1 MKRKFFFFL
10 EKLEIKRNERIA
22 VVLLLSCLIVLSG
35 IKSLYQ
41 ITVNYDPAAYEE
53 LENIFN
59 ERSRVLQ
66 QEEQVILARYQAEA
80 QITESKA
87 AAAPADTIP
96 PDTSEKNQQNGG
108 IVNINEATAE
118 QLRQLPGI
126 GPAYAKRIIEWREEN
141 GPFTSIEQ
149 LLEIRGIGE
158 KRLENMADR
167 VEL

>member
-22 VVLLLSCLIVLSG
+22 VVLLLSCLIVSG
-35 IKSLYQ
+35 GIYSLYDTT
-41 ITVNYDPAAYEE
+41 IDYDPEAYEE
-53 LENIFN
+53 LEKIFN

-66 QEEQVILARYQAEA
+66 QEEQVILARYQAKPPV
-80 QITESKA
+80 TEGKV

-96 PDTSEKNQQNGG
+96 PDSSEKSQQDDDV
-108 IVNINEATAE
+108 VNINEATAE
-118 QLRQLPGI
+118 QLRLLPGI
-126 GPAYAKRIIEWREEN
+126 GPAYAKRIIKWREEN
-141 GPFTSIEQ
+141 GPFTSKEQ

-158 KRLENMADR
+158 KRLENMADK